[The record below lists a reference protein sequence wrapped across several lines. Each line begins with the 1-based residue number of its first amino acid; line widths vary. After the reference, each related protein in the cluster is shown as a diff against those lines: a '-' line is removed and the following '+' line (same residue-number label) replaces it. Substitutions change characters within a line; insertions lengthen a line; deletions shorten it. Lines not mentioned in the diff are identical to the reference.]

1 MRRALSTSPAATLSP
16 ATAPAT
22 PQPAGQ
28 RAGLTL
34 DVRLLWLPEAL
45 PGTLFAALDVLR
57 TAQGLH
63 RLRQPRQAAP
73 LRWRVVGP
81 SGRAIATPFAEPPR
95 RAARGPAPHRLLV
108 VPGLSADDAP
118 HLGEIVERHA
128 AALQLV
134 QQHAASGGWIAT
146 CFTGLALPARLG
158 LLDGHRVAGPWP
170 YLSWMRRNY
179 PHCDFSGTEPLGLHG
194 QVFSAVAPPLATELM
209 LRVIAHLLDPDLAS
223 ACARV
228 LLHQPERQQA
238 VPALAERQWLQR
250 TSDSPVARAMQW
262 LQDHIEHPYH
272 LKELVAASACSER
285 TLLRHFQQA
294 TGKTPL
300 QHLQRLRVERAKLLL
315 ETTLHGL
322 DAIAEA
328 CGYADTASMRRL
340 FRRET
345 GLTMAAHRQRHA
357 LRARR
362 PHWKVRRPAR

>member
-1 MRRALSTSPAATLSP
+1 MRRHPPSTPAPHPRL
-16 ATAPAT
+16 
-22 PQPAGQ
+22 Q
-28 RAGLTL
+28 L

-57 TAQGLH
+57 MAHALH
-63 RLRQPRQAAP
+63 RLRQPRLAPP
-73 LRWRVVGP
+73 LRWRIVGP
-81 SGRAIATPFAEPPR
+81 TGRGIATPFAELPR
-95 RAARGPAPHRLLV
+95 SHARGPAEHSLLV
-108 VPGLSADDAP
+108 VPGLAADDAP

-128 AALQLV
+128 PALQLLR
-134 QQHAASGGWIAT
+134 QHADAGGWIAT

-158 LLDGHRVAGPWP
+158 LLDGRRFAAPWP
-170 YLSWMRRNY
+170 YQSWMRRNH
-179 PHCDFSGTEPLGLHG
+179 PRCDFSGTEALTLRDR
-194 QVFSAVAPPLATELM
+194 VFSAVAPSLATELM
-209 LRVIAHLLDPDLAS
+209 LRVIGQLLDPDLAS

-238 VPALAERQWLQR
+238 VLALAERQWLQR

-262 LQDHIEHPYH
+262 LQDHIEQPYR
-272 LKELVAASACSER
+272 LKDVVAASACSER
-285 TLLRHFQQA
+285 TLLRHFQLA
-294 TGKTPL
+294 TGTTPL

-340 FRRET
+340 FQRET
-345 GLTMAAHRQRHA
+345 GLSMAAHRQRHS

-362 PHWKVRRPAR
+362 PHWKVRRPPRAG